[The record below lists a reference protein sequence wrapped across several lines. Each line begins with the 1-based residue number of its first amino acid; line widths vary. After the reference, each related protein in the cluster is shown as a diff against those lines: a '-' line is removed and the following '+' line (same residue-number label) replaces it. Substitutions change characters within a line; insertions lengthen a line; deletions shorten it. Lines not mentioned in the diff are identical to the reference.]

1 VSTECSATFITV
13 CVDPFTPS
21 TNSQNAGPI
30 AKIEGVTNSSL
41 ASDAL
46 LTCLEALTESFRTAK
61 LSGRALYAK
70 IGLSVLAILV
80 PPSRTEV
87 LILPET
93 GPEQLGGAVQPGVII
108 GSSLG
113 GVVLLGLL
121 GAVAAYLYLWR
132 KRKSETG
139 LTLKHES
146 SFGTVVAPE
155 ETTAIN
161 ARTPEE
167 IAGIRAE
174 RAAKRAPTE
183 EPVDEKL

>member
-1 VSTECSATFITV
+1 MSTECSATFTTV

-21 TNSQNAGPI
+21 TNSQNAGPT

-41 ASDAL
+41 AADAL

-70 IGLSVLAILV
+70 IGLSVLAVLV
-80 PPSRTEV
+80 PPSRMEV

-93 GPEQLGGAVQPGVII
+93 GPEQLATAAVQPGVII

-121 GAVAAYLYLWR
+121 GAVAAYLLR

-139 LTLKHES
+139 RTLKHES

-155 ETTAIN
+155 ESAAIN

-167 IAGIRAE
+167 IAAIRAE
-174 RAAKRAPTE
+174 RAAKRAPAE
-183 EPVDEKL
+183 EPVHENL